1 MPTVAEQLRSAREA
15 HGWSVHQ
22 VAEITKIKTE
32 HVRALESGDYRAFAA
47 AVYIRGFLRTYAR
60 LLRLPPEDL
69 MTALDAEL
77 NETGVF
83 AEHSLNAPRHGGVV
97 DTLMLAFS
105 KVNWRVALPLVIIA
119 LLLVGLIVGS
129 RLYAHYRDRDHLLR
143 LSPGLHQPARPHP
156 EEFLPLP
163 PTHGTTQQ
171 REAVADATRQ
181 GGARDAD

>member
-69 MTALDAEL
+69 LAALEAEL
-77 NETGVF
+77 TETGVF
-83 AEHSLNAPRHGGVV
+83 TEPSVNVPRHGGVV

-105 KVNWRVALPLVIIA
+105 KVNWRVVLPLVIVA

-129 RLYAHYRDRDHLLR
+129 RLYVYYRDRDPLLP
-143 LSPGLHQPARPHP
+143 LSPGLHQPARPDP
-156 EEFLPLP
+156 SEFLPLP
-163 PTHGTTQQ
+163 PTN
-171 REAVADATRQ
+171 AP
-181 GGARDAD
+181 

>member
-15 HGWSVHQ
+15 HGWSIHQ
-22 VAEITKIKTE
+22 VAEATKIKTE

-69 MTALDAEL
+69 LAALEIEL
-77 NETGVF
+77 AETGMFV
-83 AEHSLNAPRHGGVV
+83 EPNVSVTRHGGVV

-105 KVNWRVALPLVIIA
+105 KVNWRVALPLVIVA
-119 LLLVGLIVGS
+119 LLLVGLIVGA
-129 RLYAHYRDRDHLLR
+129 RLHAHYRDRDHLLR

-156 EEFLPLP
+156 ADFLPLP
-163 PTHGTTQQ
+163 STNAP
-171 REAVADATRQ
+171 
-181 GGARDAD
+181 